1 MTLLSKKFTT
11 LALAGILALGVAGAA
26 QAAGGRDYRPD
37 AQAYAGLTADQQSKA
52 KKIHDDVVAATSE
65 TREQLRAKRAELD
78 AQLASPEPDKGK
90 IESLSR
96 EIGELRGKLMAARVD
111 LRAKLA
117 KEGIPA
123 EAFEGAPGNGGPR
136 GGFGPGNGPR
146 NGAPGYGPGPC
157 WGPDGGGYGYGYHH
171 GRRGGHHR
179 GGWGWG
185 GNAPRGGYGP
195 CGCW

>member
-1 MTLLSKKFTT
+1 MTLFNKKLTT
-11 LALAGILALGVAGAA
+11 LALAAILALGAAGAA
-26 QAAGGRDYRPD
+26 QAAGRDYRPD
-37 AQAYAGLTADQQSKA
+37 AQAYAGLTTDQQAKA
-52 KKIHDDVVAATSE
+52 KKIHDETVAATSE
-65 TREQLRAKRAELD
+65 TREKLRAKRAELD

-111 LRAKLA
+111 LRARLA

-123 EAFEGAPGNGGPR
+123 EAFEPAPGPR
-136 GGFGPGNGPR
+136 KGFGPGNGGPG
-146 NGAPGYGPGPC
+146 NGGPAYGPGP
-157 WGPDGGGYGYGYHH
+157 GPDGGYGYGYHH

-179 GGWGWG
+179 GGWGGNWG
-185 GNAPRGGYGP
+185 GGYAPMGG

>member
-1 MTLLSKKFTT
+1 MTLFSKKFTT
-11 LALAGILALGVAGAA
+11 LALAGILALGMAGAA

-37 AQAYAGLTADQQSKA
+37 AQAYPGLTTDQQAKA
-52 KKIHDDVVAATSE
+52 KKIHDETVAGTSE
-65 TREQLRAKRAELD
+65 TREKLRAKRAELD
-78 AQLASPEPDKGK
+78 AQLASPEPDKDK

-123 EAFEGAPGNGGPR
+123 EAFEPGPGPR
-136 GGFGPGNGPR
+136 PGFGPGDDGPRGNGPR

-179 GGWGWG
+179 GGWG
-185 GNAPRGGYGP
+185 GGYGP
-195 CGCW
+195 RGGCGCW

>member
-1 MTLLSKKFTT
+1 MTLFNKKLTT
-11 LALAGILALGVAGAA
+11 LALAAILALGMAGAA
-26 QAAGGRDYRPD
+26 QAAGRDYRPD
-37 AQAYAGLTADQQSKA
+37 AQAYQAYPGLSTEQQAKA
-52 KKIHDDVVAATSE
+52 KKIHDETVAATSE
-65 TREQLRAKRAELD
+65 TREKLRAKRAELD
-78 AQLASPEPDKGK
+78 AQLASPEPDKDK

-123 EAFEGAPGNGGPR
+123 EAYEAAPGPR
-136 GGFGPGNGPR
+136 NGFGPGNGGPA
-146 NGAPGYGPGPC
+146 NAGPGYGPAPC
-157 WGPDGGGYGYGYHH
+157 WGPNGGYGYGYHH

-179 GGWGWG
+179 GGWGGNWG
-185 GNAPRGGYGP
+185 GGYAPQGG

>member
-1 MTLLSKKFTT
+1 MTLFSKKLTT
-11 LALAGILALGVAGAA
+11 LALAAILALGAAGAA
-26 QAAGGRDYRPD
+26 QAAGRDYRPD
-37 AQAYAGLTADQQSKA
+37 AQAWPGLSTEQQAKA
-52 KKIHDDVVAATSE
+52 KKIHDETVADTSG
-65 TREQLRAKRAELD
+65 TREKLRAKRAELD
-78 AQLASPEPDKGK
+78 AQLASPEPDKDK

-123 EAFEGAPGNGGPR
+123 EAFEPAPGPR
-136 GGFGPGNGPR
+136 NGFGPGNGPA
-146 NGAPGYGPGPC
+146 NAGPGYGPGPC
-157 WGPDGGGYGYGYHH
+157 WGPNGHGYGYGYHH

-179 GGWGWG
+179 GGWGGGNWG
-185 GNAPRGGYGP
+185 GGYAPMGG

>member
-1 MTLLSKKFTT
+1 MTLFNKKLTT
-11 LALAGILALGVAGAA
+11 LALAAILALVAAGAA
-26 QAAGGRDYRPD
+26 QAAGRDYRPD
-37 AQAYAGLTADQQSKA
+37 AQAYAGLTTDQQAKA
-52 KKIHDDVVAATSE
+52 RKIHDETVAATSE
-65 TREQLRAKRAELD
+65 TREKLRAKRAELD

-111 LRAKLA
+111 LRARLA

-123 EAFEGAPGNGGPR
+123 EAFEPASGPR
-136 GGFGPGNGPR
+136 NGFGPGNGGPG
-146 NGAPGYGPGPC
+146 NGGPAYGPGP
-157 WGPDGGGYGYGYHH
+157 GPDGGYGYGYHH

-179 GGWGWG
+179 GGWG
-185 GNAPRGGYGP
+185 GGYAPMGG